1 MIFGKKKSADQAVE
15 DQHHNNSLAQN
26 EQPKR
31 GKFRDTGVGKVVD
44 DLGEKVQEIKNKWN
58 KISMFVSVLSV
69 LFFTLFSI
77 VGIWKKWGQSKL
89 FPVIVVGTALYVIVF
104 VVYTVVTTVQSKNVK
119 KGLKDFKS
127 TMKYW
132 KLAMNLLFLVLNVLV
147 FANSWQSYKLQ
158 DGFLPILT
166 MLASGSLLLC
176 NLFVTVIKLITHTL
190 FDKMRRNRDKKRMQK
205 KGR

>member
-15 DQHHNNSLAQN
+15 EQRHNNSLSQN

-44 DLGEKVQEIKNKWN
+44 DLGEKVQEIRTKWN

-77 VGIWKKWGQSKL
+77 VGIWKEWGQSKL

-176 NLFVTVIKLITHTL
+176 NLFVTVVKLITHTI